1 MRLGRVVMKQERGSL
16 RHKVALGRHAK
27 EHFHSE
33 KPRWA
38 RLLRITKVNRQ
49 MRKGIDFLT
58 SLI

>member
-1 MRLGRVVMKQERGSL
+1 MKQERGSL